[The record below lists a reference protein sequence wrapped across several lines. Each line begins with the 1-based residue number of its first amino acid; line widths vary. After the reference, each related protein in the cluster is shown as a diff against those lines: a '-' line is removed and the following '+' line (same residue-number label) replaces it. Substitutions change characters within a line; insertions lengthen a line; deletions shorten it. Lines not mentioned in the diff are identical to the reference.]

1 MPDETVL
8 PPSPAGAAP
17 SPESVDEFAGIEPAR
32 RMRSPIVAALAAL
45 VAAYLLF
52 HLRTDLAYWI
62 HESSPIELGEARAVV
77 GGLPPP
83 NHYVSVSGMPDRASA
98 ALLDTR
104 GRDEF
109 RQFFRL
115 LGTGSRLL
123 VLRTFGSVPNARTLA
138 DRFAG
143 RLVRF
148 RDLSFGDSIAAWFRA
163 RQAVAHFLPPDGL
176 RGHPA
181 QVNDLAGDPV
191 RLTPETRLSIDF
203 SFPDQYL
210 ITLPRERYASAAA
223 AETALRQVGLADL
236 GPAPSPVSLP
246 DPTSYYLYVGRPRA
260 EMRDPVL
267 HALGELRPP
276 ATVVADPVDPA
287 WLWVAIPKAVYPQGV
302 EQANRALAVMGFAA
316 GLPPLL
322 YHGRVT
328 AAERDHV
335 LERLSGLD
343 RRILVV
349 PRAETREITY
359 GKLDPQT
366 FGAARVDRVK
376 VVEPLVIPEG
386 AFVIVEGDAPRS
398 YWYVPILAALLT
410 AFFVFNLFALREALS
425 WRSASS
431 TR

>member
-1 MPDETVL
+1 
-8 PPSPAGAAP
+8 
-17 SPESVDEFAGIEPAR
+17 
-32 RMRSPIVAALAAL
+32 
-45 VAAYLLF
+45 
-52 HLRTDLAYWI
+52 
-62 HESSPIELGEARAVV
+62 
-77 GGLPPP
+77 
-83 NHYVSVSGMPDRASA
+83 MPDRASA

-123 VLRTFGSVPNARTLA
+123 VLRTFGSVPNARTMA
-138 DRFAG
+138 DRFSG

-148 RDLSFGDSIAAWFRA
+148 RDLSFGDSIAAWFRTRDA
-163 RQAVAHFLPPDGL
+163 ATHFLPPDGL
-176 RGHPA
+176 RGRPA
-181 QVNDLAGDPV
+181 EMNDLAGDPI
-191 RLTPETRLSIDF
+191 RLTPETRVSIDF

-210 ITLPRERYASAAA
+210 VTIPRERFASADA
-223 AETALRQVGLADL
+223 AEAALRQVGVADL
-236 GPAPSPVSLP
+236 GPAPPPVSLP
-246 DPTSYYLYVGRPRA
+246 NPSSYYLYVGRPHA

-267 HALGELRPP
+267 LALGELRPP

-316 GLPPLL
+316 GPPPLL
-322 YHGRVT
+322 YHGRIT
-328 AAERDHV
+328 AAERDRV
-335 LERLSGLD
+335 LERLGALD

-349 PRAETREITY
+349 PRTETRDVTY
-359 GKLDPQT
+359 GKLDPQA

-398 YWYVPILAALLT
+398 YWYVPILAALLM
-410 AFFVFNLFALREALS
+410 AFFVFNLFALREALP